1 MENFFRKGK
10 IDNKVC
16 IKGPGYLGVL
26 RVLVQEHFSGK
37 LQREYIY
44 RIHFKD
50 ILPKGQAS

>member
-10 IDNKVC
+10 TDSKEC
-16 IKGPGYLGVL
+16 ITGPGYLGVL
-26 RVLVQEHFSGK
+26 RVLVQEHFSRK
-37 LQREYIY
+37 LW